1 MATVLVIDD
10 EASIRQLVDLYLT
23 SAGFSVMGAADG
35 AEGLARFRETTP
47 DLVVLDL
54 MLPGMDG
61 KAVCSAIRETH
72 STPILMLTARD
83 TDLDKVALLEAGA
96 DDYVVKP
103 FSPPELVARVRALLR
118 RAQAAGAAPLV
129 TGAAASQPSTAAIIT
144 VGALAINPAERT
156 VEVDGESV
164 TLTARE
170 FDLLASMAASPGVVF
185 SREQL
190 LTSST
195 GFAEFTEARGVDV
208 HVRHLR
214 EKLRDDAATPRFIET
229 VRGVG
234 YRLRRPTE

>member
-10 EASIRQLVDLYLT
+10 EASIRQLVSLYLT
-23 SAGFSVMGAADG
+23 SAGFAVREAASG
-35 AEGLARFRETTP
+35 AEGLARFRDNPP

-61 KAVCSAIRETH
+61 RAVCSAIRETH

-103 FSPPELVARVRALLR
+103 FSPPVLVARVRALLR
-118 RAQAAGAAPLV
+118 RAAASGDAPVAAGAA
-129 TGAAASQPSTAAIIT
+129 QPSGVIQ
-144 VGALAINPAERT
+144 VGGLELNCAERT
-156 VEVDGESV
+156 VEVDGEPV
-164 TLTARE
+164 ILTARE
-170 FDLLASMAASPGVVF
+170 FNLLARLAQSPGVVF

-190 LTSST
+190 LESST

-214 EKLRDDAATPRFIET
+214 EKLGDDAAAPRFIET

-234 YRLRRPTE
+234 YRMRKAPQ

>member
-1 MATVLVIDD
+1 MTTVLVIDD
-10 EASIRQLVDLYLT
+10 EANIRELVSLYLT
-23 SAGFSVMGAADG
+23 SAGLSVEGAGDG
-35 AEGLARFRETTP
+35 ARGLDMFRTLQP

-61 KAVCSAIRETH
+61 REVCSAIREI
-72 STPILMLTARD
+72 SSVPILMLTARD

-118 RAQAAGAAPLV
+118 RSAAPGPTQLRAGEAPVVVGGLV
-129 TGAAASQPSTAAIIT
+129 LSI
-144 VGALAINPAERT
+144 AERT
-156 VEVDGESV
+156 VEVDGAPV
-164 TLTARE
+164 VLTARE
-170 FDLLASMAASPGVVF
+170 FDLLARMASAPGVVF

-190 LTSST
+190 LESST
-195 GFAEFTEARGVDV
+195 GLAEYAEARGVDV

-214 EKLRDDAATPRFIET
+214 EKLGDDAVAPRFIET

-234 YRLRRPTE
+234 YRLRKDVS